1 MIEVF
6 KDGVKINSGT
16 AIDLNESSGIDI
28 AGTGDGHKADFTI
41 SLEDSATE
49 VATAATPAL
58 SITGSTTIDS
68 TSNAVDATLGS
79 GTYIGQT
86 KRIVMTEASNSSTVS
101 IALHESSDPEVA
113 TFNAV
118 DEYLVLEW
126 SGTEWVTIKA
136 TATFV

>member
-49 VATAATPAL
+49 VATASHTS
-58 SITGSTTIDS
+58 SINYRFYDYRL
-68 TSNAVDATLGS
+68 N
-79 GTYIGQT
+79 
-86 KRIVMTEASNSSTVS
+86 K
-101 IALHESSDPEVA
+101 
-113 TFNAV
+113 
-118 DEYLVLEW
+118 
-126 SGTEWVTIKA
+126 
-136 TATFV
+136 